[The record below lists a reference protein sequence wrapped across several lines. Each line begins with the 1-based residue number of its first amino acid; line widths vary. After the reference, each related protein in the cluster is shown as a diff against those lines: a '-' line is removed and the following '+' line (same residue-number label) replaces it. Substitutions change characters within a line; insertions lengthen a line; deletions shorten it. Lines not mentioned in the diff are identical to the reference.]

1 MRHVPWPVKSNMDN
15 DKKTFDFED
24 LDKHLEKCEK
34 WEEAYPKL
42 IDFVRYAL
50 HESMLPHHFHPSDQ
64 QWRANRVTC
73 AAQELLNELGE
84 PQDEPKNYTLV
95 FREEYWDKNRHRDQ
109 LTVWEEIQLHLY
121 THASIWMIAGLI
133 ALGATLMS
141 LN

>member
-1 MRHVPWPVKSNMDN
+1 MGNEKSSIDIA
-15 DKKTFDFED
+15 D
-24 LDKHLEKCEK
+24 LEKHLEKCEK

-73 AAQELLNELGE
+73 EAQRLLNELGE
-84 PQDEPKNYTLV
+84 PQDEPKDYTLV
-95 FREEYWDKNRHRDQ
+95 FKEEYWDKNRHRDP
-109 LTVWEEIQLHLY
+109 LTAWEEVQLHFY
-121 THASIWMIAGLI
+121 THAGVWAIAGLI
-133 ALGATLMS
+133 ILIFTLMS